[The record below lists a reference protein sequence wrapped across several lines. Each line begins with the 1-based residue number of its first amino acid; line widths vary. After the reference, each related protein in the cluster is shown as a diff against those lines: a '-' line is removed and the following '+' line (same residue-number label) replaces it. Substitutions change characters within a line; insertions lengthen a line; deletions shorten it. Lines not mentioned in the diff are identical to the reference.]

1 MRLKLIF
8 QEHER
13 TAANAIVSAVKKIL
27 PGVRVHASAQ
37 VKDGRF
43 LLEMSAKMPG

>member
-13 TAANAIVSAVKKIL
+13 TTANAIVVAIKKIL
-27 PGVRVHASAQ
+27 PGVRVHAGTQA
-37 VKDGRF
+37 KDGRF
-43 LLEMSAKMPG
+43 LLEMSTK